1 MRQSKMIENYTN
13 PEQVGE
19 GQNPQDLINASLI
32 FARALGLILKNG
44 EGIVVDVVGDINLG
58 PEIKKVIVF
67 EYNDQVH
74 IYKCDE
80 DLEEGTAVNMDTNN
94 DVPKVTEPS
103 EEPEVSE
110 PSEEPE
116 TEV

>member
-1 MRQSKMIENYTN
+1 MQEVNYTN
-13 PEQVGE
+13 PKQAGE

-44 EGIVVDVVGDINLG
+44 EGIVVDVVGNINLG
-58 PEIKKVIVF
+58 LGIKKVIVF

-80 DLEEGTAVNMDTNN
+80 DLEEGTAVNMDSNEKGPETTE
-94 DVPKVTEPS
+94 VTEES
-103 EEPEVSE
+103 
-110 PSEEPE
+110 
-116 TEV
+116 